1 MNWDAIGALGQMLGS
16 IAVFV
21 TLGYLAGQ
29 VRYARTET
37 RRALSQGRA
46 EAARD
51 ILARQTLDRINSA
64 HLKAEAALGGVH
76 SPFMTALIE
85 QAGLMEEEASLLHW
99 TQYSWWMYRLQIIPH
114 VDELTPMERRSF
126 DSSLAANYGLPGV
139 HRLFYE
145 TQIKPFAHPDA
156 IHYVESV
163 VAEFTLPDNKAQ
175 GAG

>member
-1 MNWDAIGALGQMLGS
+1 MNWDALGALGQMLGS

-29 VRYARTET
+29 VHYARTET
-37 RRALSQGRA
+37 KRALSQGRA

-64 HLKAEAALGGVH
+64 HLKAEAALGGSH
-76 SPFMTALIE
+76 SPFMTALIG
-85 QAGLMEEEASLLHW
+85 QAGLTEEEASLLHW
-99 TQYSWWMYRLQIIPH
+99 TQYSWWVYRLQIIPI
-114 VDELTPMERRSF
+114 VEELTPMERGSF

-156 IHYVESV
+156 IRYVEDLLAKSTPYINP
-163 VAEFTLPDNKAQ
+163 EQ
-175 GAG
+175 GRR